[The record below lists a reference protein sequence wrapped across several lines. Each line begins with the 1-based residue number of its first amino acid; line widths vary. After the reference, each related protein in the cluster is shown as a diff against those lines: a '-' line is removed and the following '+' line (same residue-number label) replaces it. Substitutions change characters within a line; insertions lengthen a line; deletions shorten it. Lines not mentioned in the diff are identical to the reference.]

1 MKSNYICRSVALLA
15 FATVIVSSACAPKD
29 TPPPASNAPAREIQ
43 LAPTTSVPPQLNDVP
58 VRTAEASAPTP
69 APKPKKKVGAPKAVA
84 KAPAPEPAPQV
95 VVTKITP
102 APEAPA
108 AVPAAAPAPPTA
120 PMGTIEAGRTLA
132 VSPTTRVCSTAQKVG
147 DEFTATLGLDAQGS
161 NGLVIPA
168 GSPVRLRVI
177 QSARS
182 QNSKDSVK
190 LAFTVVSVRVG
201 NETYAVDGRV
211 RIASA
216 LELVRAQ
223 STGDQAA
230 KVGAGAAIGALA
242 GQLLGRNTKS
252 TVIGGVVGA
261 AAGAAVAAGTADYD
275 GCVPPTGVLTITL
288 GHPLVVKV
296 AAG

>member
-15 FATVIVSSACAPKD
+15 FAAVIVSSACAPKD
-29 TPPPASNAPAREIQ
+29 TPPPASNVPAREIQ
-43 LAPTTSVPPQLNDVP
+43 LAPTTSAPPQLNDAP
-58 VRTAEASAPTP
+58 VKTASAPAP
-69 APKPKKKVGAPKAVA
+69 APKPKKQVAAPKAVTQ
-84 KAPAPEPAPQV
+84 APVAPPEPVPQV
-95 VVTKITP
+95 VVTKIIP
-102 APEAPA
+102 APEPAP
-108 AVPAAAPAPPTA
+108 PPAPAPIPT
-120 PMGTIEAGRTLA
+120 GTIEAGRTIA

-161 NGLVIPA
+161 NGLVIPG
-168 GSPVRLRVI
+168 GSTLRLRVT

-201 NETYAVDGRV
+201 SETYAVDGRV
-211 RIASA
+211 RIASG

-275 GCVPPTGVLTITL
+275 G
-288 GHPLVVKV
+288 
-296 AAG
+296 